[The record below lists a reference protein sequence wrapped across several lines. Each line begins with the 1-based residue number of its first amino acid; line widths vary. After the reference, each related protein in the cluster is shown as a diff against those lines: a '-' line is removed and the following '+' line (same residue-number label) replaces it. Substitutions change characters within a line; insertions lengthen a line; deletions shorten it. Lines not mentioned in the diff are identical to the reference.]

1 MSNYILLSERRD
13 VRYNKQ
19 YVNTVK
25 KLNERYRYS
34 AIILKQLVVTD
45 FKLRYKGSVLGYLW
59 TLLRPLALFA
69 VLYVV
74 FVNFLRFGDDIPHYP
89 VYLLLGV
96 VLWNYFI
103 EVTVNG
109 VTSIVGKG
117 DLMRKLSFPRYVV
130 VIAGS
135 VSALINLAINL
146 LVVVVFILINGVDIT
161 WNIVWLPLIVFELFV
176 LSLGMSFL
184 LSALYVRFRDINY
197 VWEVLIQA
205 GFYLTP
211 ILYPI
216 AMVEKFSVF
225 ASKLLLLNPM
235 AQIIQDARHAL
246 VTQQTSTVYSVF
258 SGSGYWLIPF
268 GVVFIVAA
276 SSSFYFRKKSP
287 TFAEEI

>member
-1 MSNYILLSERRD
+1 M
-13 VRYNKQ
+13 
-19 YVNTVK
+19 
-25 KLNERYRYS
+25 LNRIKNRYRYS

-96 VLWNYFI
+96 VLWNYFV

-109 VTSIVGKG
+109 VTSIVAKG

-130 VIAGS
+130 VVAGS

-146 LVVVVFILINGVDIT
+146 LVVVAFVLFNGVDLT
-161 WNIVWLPLIVFELFV
+161 WNVIWLPFIILELFI
-176 LSLGMSFL
+176 LALGMSFL

-197 VWEVLIQA
+197 VWEVLVQA

-211 ILYPI
+211 ILYPL
-216 AMVEKFSVF
+216 AMVEEFSEF
-225 ASKLLLLNPM
+225 ASKFLLLNPM
-235 AQIIQDARHAL
+235 AQIIQDARYAL
-246 VTQQTSTVYSVF
+246 VTTQTDTVYKVF
-258 SGSGYWLIPF
+258 AGSYYWLIPF
-268 GVVFIVAA
+268 AVVALVIVVSAA
-276 SSSFYFRKKSP
+276 YFRRKSP
-287 TFAEEI
+287 SFAEDI

>member
-1 MSNYILLSERRD
+1 M
-13 VRYNKQ
+13 VRYNKRN
-19 YVNTVK
+19 VNIINRLK
-25 KLNERYRYS
+25 NRYRYS
-34 AIILKQLVVTD
+34 TIILKQLVVTD

-96 VLWNYFI
+96 VLWSYFV

-109 VTSIVGKG
+109 VTAIVGKG
-117 DLMRKLSFPRYVV
+117 DLMRKLAFPRYVV

-135 VSALINLAINL
+135 MSALINLAINL
-146 LVVVVFILINGVDIT
+146 LVVMVFVLINGVDLT
-161 WNIVWLPLIVFELFV
+161 WNVMWLPFVIAELFV
-176 LSLGMSFL
+176 LSLGASFL

-197 VWEVLIQA
+197 VWEVLVQA

-211 ILYPI
+211 ILYPLS
-216 AMVEKFSVF
+216 MVEKVSEF
-225 ASKLLLLNPM
+225 ASKFLLLNPM
-235 AQIIQDARHAL
+235 AQIIQDARYLL
-246 VTQQTSTVYSVF
+246 VTQQTDTVYKIF
-258 SGSGYWLIPF
+258 AGSGYWMIPF
-268 GVVFIVAA
+268 AVVMLVAGA
-276 SSSFYFRKKSP
+276 SAIYFRKKSP

>member
-1 MSNYILLSERRD
+1 M
-13 VRYNKQ
+13 
-19 YVNTVK
+19 NTINRLK
-25 KLNERYRYS
+25 EKYRYS

-74 FVNFLRFGDDIPHYP
+74 FVNFLRFGDEIPHYP

-96 VLWNYFI
+96 VLWSYFV

-109 VTSIVGKG
+109 VTAIVGKG

-130 VIAGS
+130 VLAGS
-135 VSALINLAINL
+135 FSALINLVINL
-146 LVVVVFILINGVDIT
+146 LVVLVFAIINGVDFT
-161 WNIVWLPLIVFELFV
+161 WSIAWLPLIVAELFV

-211 ILYPI
+211 ILYPLS
-216 AMVEKFSVF
+216 MVEKFSEF
-225 ASKLLLLNPM
+225 ASRFLLLNPM
-235 AQIIQDARHAL
+235 AQIIQDARYTL
-246 VTQQTSTVYSVF
+246 VTPKTDTVYSVF
-258 SGSGYWLIPF
+258 AGSGYWLIPF
-268 GVVFIVAA
+268 AIVAFVAIA
-276 SSSFYFRKKSP
+276 SAVYFRKKSP

>member
-1 MSNYILLSERRD
+1 MNTI
-13 VRYNKQ
+13 NKL
-19 YVNTVK
+19 K
-25 KLNERYRYS
+25 ERYRYS

-96 VLWNYFI
+96 VLWSYFV

-117 DLMRKLSFPRYVV
+117 DLMRKLAFPRYVV

-146 LVVVVFILINGVDIT
+146 LVVGVFILINGVDLT
-161 WNIVWLPLIVFELFV
+161 WNIVWLPLVIAELFV

-197 VWEVLIQA
+197 VWEVLVQA

-211 ILYPI
+211 ILYPLS
-216 AMVEKFSVF
+216 MVEKVSDF
-225 ASKLLLLNPM
+225 ASKFLLLNPM
-235 AQIIQDARHAL
+235 AQIIQDARYAL
-246 VTQQTSTVYSVF
+246 VTPHTDTVYGVF
-258 SGSGYWLIPF
+258 AGSGYWLIPF
-268 GVVFIVAA
+268 AVVAVITA
-276 SSSFYFRKKSP
+276 SSAIYFRKKSP
-287 TFAEEI
+287 TFAEDI

>member
-1 MSNYILLSERRD
+1 MHMSLSERPI
-13 VRYNKQ
+13 VRYNERN
-19 YVNTVK
+19 VNTVN
-25 KLNERYRYS
+25 KLKERYRYS
-34 AIILKQLVVTD
+34 AIILKQLVITD

-74 FVNFLRFGDDIPHYP
+74 FVNFLRFGGEIPHYP

-96 VLWNYFI
+96 VLWSYFV

-146 LVVVVFILINGVDIT
+146 LVVLVFVLINGVDIT
-161 WNIVWLPLIVFELFV
+161 WNIVWLPLVIAELFV

-211 ILYPI
+211 ILYPL
-216 AMVEKFSVF
+216 AMVEKVSDF
-225 ASKLLLLNPM
+225 ASKFLLLNPM
-235 AQIIQDARHAL
+235 AQIIQDARYAL
-246 VTQQTSTVYSVF
+246 VTPQTDTVYSVF
-258 SGSGYWLIPF
+258 AGSGYWLIPF
-268 GVVFIVAA
+268 TLVFIVIV
-276 SSSFYFRKKSP
+276 SSAVYFRKKSP

>member
-1 MSNYILLSERRD
+1 
-13 VRYNKQ
+13 
-19 YVNTVK
+19 VNT
-25 KLNERYRYS
+25 LNHIKDRYRYS

-96 VLWNYFI
+96 VLWSYFV

-135 VSALINLAINL
+135 VSALINLASRD
-146 LVVVVFILINGVDIT
+146 GVCG
-161 WNIVWLPLIVFELFV
+161 NKR
-176 LSLGMSFL
+176 G
-184 LSALYVRFRDINY
+184 
-197 VWEVLIQA
+197 
-205 GFYLTP
+205 
-211 ILYPI
+211 
-216 AMVEKFSVF
+216 
-225 ASKLLLLNPM
+225 
-235 AQIIQDARHAL
+235 
-246 VTQQTSTVYSVF
+246 
-258 SGSGYWLIPF
+258 
-268 GVVFIVAA
+268 
-276 SSSFYFRKKSP
+276 
-287 TFAEEI
+287 